1 MDTKDS
7 IQHIAASKG
16 LSSGNPTGLSVGLFG
31 ATDAFKPDV
40 LRLHT
45 PVDGG
50 LLGLRFSCVNVR
62 HRDRFKSVKYR
73 FKSVKSVSDL
83 TSYLAVQ
90 ARGFSDVR
98 VLVGSGLPTYE
109 TAGRSYLNLLD
120 QARVDY
126 LPRGLVNLE
135 EECGPRAAQLGY
147 GNVAVDRHLL
157 IAYPNAFVFVINPKN
172 QRLKL
177 ALQRGLARAMAD
189 GSQRRLLQQR
199 FFTPWLKQTLRL
211 RDRRLLVLSTPETEA
226 LIRETPP
233 SSWLVPW
240 NRLPRSTDPPVS
252 AAILCQEPFFAPLC

>member
-1 MDTKDS
+1 M
-7 IQHIAASKG
+7 
-16 LSSGNPTGLSVGLFG
+16 
-31 ATDAFKPDV
+31 
-40 LRLHT
+40 
-45 PVDGG
+45 
-50 LLGLRFSCVNVR
+50 
-62 HRDRFKSVKYR
+62 
-73 FKSVKSVSDL
+73 
-83 TSYLAVQ
+83 
-90 ARGFSDVR
+90 
-98 VLVGSGLPTYE
+98 LVGSGLPTYE

-120 QARVDY
+120 QVRVDY
-126 LPRGLVNLE
+126 LPRGLANLE

-157 IAYPNAFVFVINPKN
+157 IAYPNAFVFVIHPKN

-177 ALQRGLARAMAD
+177 ALQRGLARAIAV

-252 AAILCQEPFFAPLC
+252 AAVLCEESFFAPLC